1 LYRYVVAHVPLPDQ
15 KDIEGMVLEKKKKDL
30 MAKYASAE
38 LMALEAE
45 AKDMLN
51 AGVAGRE

>member
-1 LYRYVVAHVPLPDQ
+1 MAHVPLPDQ